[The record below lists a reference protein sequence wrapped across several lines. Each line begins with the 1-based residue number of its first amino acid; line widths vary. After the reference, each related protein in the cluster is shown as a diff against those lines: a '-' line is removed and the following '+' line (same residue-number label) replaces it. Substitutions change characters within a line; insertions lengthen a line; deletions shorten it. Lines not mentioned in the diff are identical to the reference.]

1 MIEKNIQGIQ
11 FIAGQWPLEDNCPTI
26 VFIHGAGNSSMFWK
40 AQVEG
45 LAGKVNT
52 VAIDLPGHGQ
62 SSGKGMARISD
73 YAMIVAGFIE
83 GNKIPA
89 PVPCG
94 LSMGG
99 AITLQLL
106 IDGRDRYRGGVII
119 NSGARLKVS
128 PMIFDLVKNNYQG
141 FTDSLAIF
149 AASAKTDPAKLQ
161 RVIDDTRKCNPETA
175 YNDFLACNEFDV
187 MTRLHEI
194 SAPALILTAEDDQLS
209 PPKYGQFLAEGIA
222 GARYVSIAA
231 AGHMS
236 PVEKPDELNQAIS
249 DFIHADILR

>member
-1 MIEKNIQGIQ
+1 MIEKNIQEIQ
-11 FIAGQWPLEDNCPTI
+11 FIAGQWPLQESRPTI

-45 LAGKVNT
+45 LAGTMNT

-62 SSGKGMARISD
+62 SAGNGRASIAD
-73 YAMIVAGFIE
+73 YAMIVAEFMEAI
-83 GNKIPA
+83 KIPT

-106 IDGRDRYRGGVII
+106 IDSRDRYKAGIVI
-119 NSGARLKVS
+119 NSGARLKVA
-128 PMIFDLVKNNYQG
+128 PMIFDLIKNNYQG
-141 FTDSLAIF
+141 FADALSMF
-149 AASAKTDPAKLQ
+149 AASAKTDPARLQ
-161 RVIDDTRKCNPETA
+161 GIIEDTRKCNPEIA

-187 MTRLHEI
+187 MTRLGEI
-194 SAPALILTAEDDQLS
+194 SAPVLVLTAEDDQLS
-209 PPKYGQFLAEGIA
+209 PPKFGQFLAEKIA
-222 GARYVSIAA
+222 GARHVSISA

-236 PVEKPDELNQAIS
+236 PVEKPEDVNQAIS
-249 DFIHADILR
+249 DFIHTAILQ